1 MKGNTVGLRIVL
13 DGSQLKNEV
22 RDSRQAMRRL
32 GDEVVAESGRMS
44 SAFSGIGRQ
53 MTGLA
58 GAWSLKEFA
67 REVVNVRKEI
77 ESFEISFNTLLGSKE
92 KGTAFFGELK
102 EFAVKTP
109 LQLKDLAGAA
119 QTLLGFGI
127 EAERVMP
134 ILRQLGDVSM
144 GNADRFKSLAL
155 AYAQATSA
163 GKLQGQDL
171 MQMINAGFNPLNE
184 IAKKTGKSIGA
195 LKDDMSKGK
204 ITSTDLANAL
214 ASATAEGG
222 QFHGML
228 EKQSKG
234 LEGALSNLEGAY
246 DDMLNN
252 IGTQSEGLI
261 TDVIGGATLIV
272 ENYETVSNVLMG
284 VVASY
289 GVYKAIL
296 MAVTAY
302 TNACYNLEKQQLLG
316 VIGTKNAEI
325 DADLAGAVSKGRMTE
340 SRAREIQA
348 LREEVRA
355 KVEAATVADRQA
367 QAELHYAR
375 TKYENY
381 QTTVS
386 LSKMRVKGAQ
396 EELASAIASG
406 DATAIET
413 AKTNLNTV
421 TKEHNNVC
429 RQSSIL
435 KRNLET
441 ATTNAATAAETRE
454 TVVTKANTAAKQT
467 NTRVTTL
474 LTLCTGGLT
483 KAWHALKLAMLS
495 NPIGMIAMAVV
506 ALISAISMWRDRQ
519 NELNKSIEEGK
530 GKAKEYYDALKQESA
545 TIKGL
550 VDTIRDKT
558 ADDLE
563 QIKAYRELMELVP
576 EITKQYSQQEL
587 AALDAAAAEGILT
600 EAIRKRE
607 LAKSAADIETAKRA
621 KVSLESGTSWDELQ
635 PSERKFLQGTMGF
648 DRDSNADSMKKG
660 LEGFIPVAKQ
670 AHDNLAELN
679 EIADLKKMKSG
690 EEKVSALTKK
700 LDEVA
705 QKDKGIKQ
713 VEAALTKMATTAV
726 KVEESSTDKHGNPT
740 LTTKYIIDPSEFIS
754 QNKES
759 FAKMEAEFGVDI
771 AAFAKTLTGNADENM
786 SKVKQFMDTHFG
798 DTRKNLE
805 ANAKML
811 GDEID
816 VELGV
821 NVNPYSEMDT
831 KELEKQLENNE
842 TEINDLMRDM
852 QAEVDEISNLESIVE
867 MNLYVETAEGKAALE
882 AAKNELD
889 RKAQEAGAP
898 RHVYSNAWLNYA
910 VNMKFSQGIIDNQ
923 SGVPVGSLM
932 DGSWT
937 DWTSTTTF
945 GGAPVQTQVQQ
956 LQAQIDNL
964 KKQNESLRTE
974 LKKREKTTT
983 AGGGNGGSDKTNKTN
998 KTNRSK
1004 GGGKSKE
1011 DLAQAVI
1018 EANEKVDEVQADID
1032 QERKEAT
1039 QEIETE
1045 IAQLRIDLSDEGNAK
1060 YIEQLKLNRKKE
1072 LNELAKRRADAVQA
1086 EKDRQREDFEAKEKA
1101 EKAKAEKAGKKY
1113 TEKTFTD
1120 ADIDQ
1125 SLIDKI
1131 NTQYDELER
1140 LTIEYSDKEIMQ
1152 TQIESKWAYLKEYGS
1167 ALEKE
1172 LALTEEY
1179 AHKIAEARSQG
1190 NEWEAKRLEK
1200 ERDGSIVALK
1210 NKKLV
1215 ADIDWAIV
1223 FNDFGLMMEAEVK
1236 DTLAKLRAYTQTEE
1250 FKSQKLEDQQI
1261 VWDAINKFEVELG
1274 GSIKSLTE
1282 VQDAYKSYK
1291 IALDN
1296 LRAAEDRRAEIQ
1308 SGLDAAKK
1316 RLAEAEANG
1325 DWLSADVY
1333 RTEVEDFTRQLS
1345 DADIAVDG
1353 FKTTANNAKNE
1364 WQTATQKATATL
1376 ENLSNGF
1383 QQLKSG
1389 SLAGVAEGLGSL
1401 GKAFGNNKIAEV
1413 LSIPIVE
1420 AIIGLLDVLKDG
1432 IDDLVISVFDTVL
1445 GAIDGV
1451 LSSVLSPDTYL
1462 NIAESLGKNL
1472 GNILDTITF
1481 GGLSSWFNSGESDK
1495 TLHDDIERLTASNEA
1510 LQNAIEG
1517 LTDAMNDA
1525 ATKDAKDI
1533 YKEQL
1538 RLLGDSEANTQEEMR
1553 RSGAAYSN
1561 GFLGIGGDKSSNHE
1575 INKGMKSTDW
1585 ARVSAI
1591 VGTNV
1596 TSAKEFWTLTS
1607 EQMRKLAMEAPDL
1620 YAKIKDLADNG
1631 HENAAQYMDEYIEYA
1646 KQREELEVAYHEKL
1660 TNISFDSFRDE
1671 FKEALKDMS
1680 MSASDFADNFNEQLT
1695 DSLAEAL
1702 MTDKYDPMIKDLY
1715 EKWARFMEDGK
1726 LEGWELAEL
1735 QRDKD
1740 AIYESME
1747 NDRRYINDIS
1757 GGDSSSQDSSKKG
1770 FATASQESIDE
1781 LTGRATGIQMG
1792 VEAIRVTNELMA
1804 VDVKTSRMELA
1815 TIRQHTDEIR
1825 GLSLSAI
1832 NHLADISRNT
1842 HQLYEMNERLEK
1854 IEKNTRQL

>member
-1 MKGNTVGLRIVL
+1 MKRNTVGLRIEL
-13 DGSQLKNEV
+13 DGSQLKQEAMA
-22 RDSRQAMRRL
+22 SRQSIKGL
-32 GDEVVAESGRMS
+32 SNEVVAESSRMS
-44 SAFSGIGRQ
+44 SAFSNLKGNV
-53 MTGLA
+53 MSLA

-92 KGTAFFGELK
+92 KGVAFFSELK
-102 EFAVKTP
+102 DFAVKTP

-127 EAERVMP
+127 EADNVMP

-144 GNADRFKSLAL
+144 GNAERFKSLAL
-155 AYAQATSA
+155 AFAQATSA

-184 IAKKTGKSIGA
+184 IAKKTGKSIGT
-195 LKDDMSKGK
+195 LKEEMSKGK

-252 IGTQSEGLI
+252 IGSQSERLI

-272 ENYETVSNVLMG
+272 ENYETVINVLMG

-289 GVYKAIL
+289 GVYKATL

-355 KVEAATVADRQA
+355 KVEAATIADRQA
-367 QAELHYAR
+367 QAELDHAR
-375 TKYENY
+375 YKYENH
-381 QTTVS
+381 QTTVA
-386 LSKMRVKGAQ
+386 LSKKRVDQAR
-396 EELASAIASG
+396 EEMASAMASG

-435 KRNLET
+435 KRDLET
-441 ATTNAATAAETRE
+441 ATTNAAAAAETRE
-454 TVVTKANTAAKQT
+454 TVVTNANTAAKQT

-483 KAWHALKLAMLS
+483 KAWNALKLAMLS

-506 ALISAISMWRDRQ
+506 AVISAISMWRDRQ
-519 NELNKSIEEGK
+519 NELNKSLEEGK
-530 GKAKEYYDALKQESA
+530 GKAKEYYEALKQEGA

-550 VDTIRDKT
+550 VKTIQDKT
-558 ADDLE
+558 ADDLD

-607 LAKSAADIETAKRA
+607 LAQSATDIETAKMA
-621 KVSLESGTSWDELQ
+621 KAALEAGTEWDDLL

-648 DRDSNADSMKKG
+648 DRDSNTASMIKG
-660 LEGFIPVAKQ
+660 LEGFIPVAQQ

-679 EIADLKKMKSG
+679 DIADLKKMASG
-690 EEKVSALTKK
+690 EEKVAALLKK
-700 LDEVA
+700 LDEVVE
-705 QKDKGIKQ
+705 KDKRIKQ
-713 VEAALTKMATTAV
+713 VSATLEKMATTAV
-726 KVEESSTDKHGNPT
+726 KVEESGTDKHGNPT
-740 LTTKYIIDPSEFIS
+740 LTTRYIIDPAEYIS
-754 QNKES
+754 QNRES
-759 FAKMEAEFGVDI
+759 FAKMSAEFGVDFES
-771 AAFAKTLTGNADENM
+771 FAKTLTGSSEENM
-786 SKVKQFMDTHFG
+786 AKVREFMATHFG

-821 NVNPYSEMDT
+821 NVDAYSDMDT
-831 KELEKQLENNE
+831 KVLEKQLEDNE
-842 TEINDLMRDM
+842 AAINDLMRDM

-882 AAKNELD
+882 VAKNELD

-898 RHVYSNAWLNYA
+898 RHVYSSAWLNYA

-923 SGVPVGSLM
+923 SGIPVASLM

-956 LQAQIDNL
+956 QQVQIENL
-964 KKQNESLRTE
+964 KKQNESLRAE
-974 LKKREKTTT
+974 LKKREKKTTT
-983 AGGGNGGSDKTNKTN
+983 GDGGPNKTN
-998 KTNRSK
+998 KPK

-1011 DLAQAVI
+1011 DLIQAVI
-1018 EANEKVDEVQADID
+1018 EANEKVDEVQADIT
-1032 QERKEAT
+1032 QERLEAT
-1039 QEIETE
+1039 QSIETE
-1045 IAQLRIDLSDEGNAK
+1045 IAQLKIDLSDGGNAK
-1060 YIEQLKLNRKKE
+1060 YIEQLRLNRKKE
-1072 LNELAKRRADAVQA
+1072 LNELAKRRADAIKA
-1086 EKDRQREDFEAKEKA
+1086 EKDRQREVFEAKEKA
-1101 EKAKAEKAGKKY
+1101 EKAKAEQAGKKY

-1125 SLIDKI
+1125 SFIDKI
-1131 NTQYDELER
+1131 NAQYDELER
-1140 LTIEYSDKEIMQ
+1140 LTIAYSDKEILQ
-1152 TQIESKWAYLKEYGS
+1152 AQIESKWAYLQEYGS

-1179 AHKIAEARSQG
+1179 AHKIAEAHSQG
-1190 NEWEAKRLEK
+1190 NEWEAKRLAK

-1236 DTLAKLRAYTQTEE
+1236 DTLAKLRAYTQTDE
-1250 FKSQKLEDQQI
+1250 FKTQKLEDQQI
-1261 VWDAINKFEVELG
+1261 VWDAINRFEVELG

-1282 VQDAYKSYK
+1282 VQDAYNSYK

-1296 LRAAEDRRAEIQ
+1296 LRNAEERRAEIQ

-1345 DADIAVDG
+1345 DADIAVNG

-1413 LSIPIVE
+1413 LAIPIVE

-1432 IDDLVISVFDTVL
+1432 IDDLVVSVFDTVL
-1445 GAIDGV
+1445 GAINGV
-1451 LSSVLSPDTYL
+1451 LSSVLSADTYI

-1472 GNILDTITF
+1472 GNILDSITF

-1495 TLHDDIERLTASNEA
+1495 TLHEDVERLTASNEA

-1538 RLLGDSEANTQEEMR
+1538 RLLDDSEANTQEMMR

-1575 INKGMKSTDW
+1575 INEGMNSEDW
-1585 ARVSAI
+1585 SRISAI

-1646 KQREELEVAYHEKL
+1646 KQREELEAAYYEKL
-1660 TNISFDSFRDE
+1660 TNVSFDSFRDE

-1702 MTDKYDPMIKDLY
+1702 MTDKYDPMIQALY

-1735 QRDKD
+1735 QREKD
-1740 AIYESME
+1740 NIYNSME
-1747 NDRRYINDIS
+1747 NDRRYLNDIS

-1815 TIRQHTDEIR
+1815 NIRQHTDEIR

>member
-1 MKGNTVGLRIVL
+1 MRNNAVGLRIVL

-22 RDSRQAMRRL
+22 KYSRQAMRRL

-53 MTGLA
+53 MAGLV
-58 GAWSLKEFA
+58 GAWSMKGFVN
-67 REVVNVRKEI
+67 EVVNVRKEI
-77 ESFEISFNTLLGSKE
+77 ESLEISFEVLLGSKSAA
-92 KGTAFFGELK
+92 TAFMGEMRD
-102 EFAVKTP
+102 FAVKTP
-109 LQLKDLAGAA
+109 LQLQDIAGAA

-127 EAERVMP
+127 EAEKVMP
-134 ILRQLGDVSM
+134 LLRQLGDVSM
-144 GNADRFKSLAL
+144 GNAEKFKSLSL
-155 AYAQATSA
+155 AFAQASSA

-184 IAKKTGKSIGA
+184 IAKRTGKSIGV
-195 LKDDMSKGK
+195 LKEEMSKGK
-204 ITSTDLANAL
+204 ISANDLAGAL
-214 ASATAEGG
+214 ESATAEGG

-228 EKQSKG
+228 EEKSKG
-234 LEGALSNLEGAY
+234 MEGALSNLEGAY
-246 DDMLNN
+246 NDMLDA
-252 IGTQSEGLI
+252 IGKKNGGLIVGAAEGL
-261 TDVIGGATLIV
+261 TALV
-272 ENYETVSNVLMG
+272 ENYETVGTAVLG

-289 GVYKAIL
+289 GVYKGTL

-316 VIGTKNAEI
+316 VIGSKNAEI

-386 LSKMRVKGAQ
+386 SSKMRVKVAQ

-454 TVVTKANTAAKQT
+454 TVVTNANTAAKQT

-483 KAWHALKLAMLS
+483 KAWQALKMAVVS
-495 NPIGMIAMAVV
+495 NPIGAIAMAVV
-506 ALISAISMWRDRQ
+506 AVISAISMWRDRQ
-519 NELNKSIEEGK
+519 NELNKSLEEGK

-621 KVSLESGTSWDELQ
+621 KASLESGTSWDELQ

-648 DRDSNADSMKKG
+648 DRDSNADSMIKG

-690 EEKVSALTKK
+690 EEKVSALTKEMAK
-700 LDEVA
+700 LGQQDGLLKDFETKLKSWGNGIGTIVGA
-705 QKDKGIKQ
+705 QARSELDKMVPQIE
-713 VEAALTKMATTAV
+713 EAF
-726 KVEESSTDKHGNPT
+726 N
-740 LTTKYIIDPSEFIS
+740 
-754 QNKES
+754 
-759 FAKMEAEFGVDI
+759 VDI
-771 AAFAKTLTGNADENM
+771 DLNALIERTFAGGIDEEGT
-786 SKVKQFMDTHFG
+786 KQKIATFINNTFSDT
-798 DTRKNLE
+798 K
-805 ANAKML
+805 ANIKANYKML
-811 GDEID
+811 EDELDKEMGLDI
-816 VELGV
+816 EI
-821 NVNPYSEMDT
+821 NPYVSMSQ

-842 TEINDLMRDM
+842 AEINDLMRDM

-910 VNMKFSQGIIDNQ
+910 VNMKFSQGTIDNQ

-983 AGGGNGGSDKTNKTN
+983 TGGGSGGAGNGDKPDNPKKPKNK
-998 KTNRSK
+998 RSK
-1004 GGGKSKE
+1004 EELAKTVSDANQKLKE
-1011 DLAQAVI
+1011 TQ
-1018 EANEKVDEVQADID
+1018 DEIA
-1032 QERKEAT
+1032 QERLEDTKTLEL
-1039 QEIETE
+1039 E
-1045 IAQLRIDLSDEGNAK
+1045 IAQLRINLSADGSAK
-1060 YIEQLKLNRKKE
+1060 YIEQLKLNQKKE
-1072 LNELAKRRADAVQA
+1072 QEELDKKRA
-1086 EKDRQREDFEAKEKA
+1086 EAIQTEINRQKEEFEAKEKA
-1101 EKAKAEKAGKKY
+1101 EKAKAEQAGKKY

-1120 ADIDQ
+1120 TN
-1125 SLIDKI
+1125 I
-1131 NTQYDELER
+1131 NQANIEQINKKYDELKR
-1140 LTIEYSDKEIMQ
+1140 LTIEFSEKEILQ
-1152 TQIESKWAYLKEYGS
+1152 SQIESRWAYLKEYGS

-1179 AHKIAEARSQG
+1179 AQKIAKARSEG
-1190 NEWEAKRLEK
+1190 DEWGAKRLEK
-1200 ERDGSIVALK
+1200 ERDGSIQASR

-1236 DTLAKLRAYTQTEE
+1236 ATLDKLRAYTQTDE
-1250 FKSQKLEDQQI
+1250 FKNQKLEDQQV
-1261 VWDAINKFEVELG
+1261 VWDAINRFEVELG
-1274 GSIKSLTE
+1274 GSIRSLTE
-1282 VQDAYKSYK
+1282 VQDAYNNYK
-1291 IALDN
+1291 IALEN
-1296 LRAAEDRRAEIQ
+1296 LRNAEENRKKISDQLADAQ
-1308 SGLDAAKK
+1308 S
-1316 RLAEAEANG
+1316 RLENARANG
-1325 DWLSADVY
+1325 DVEGMSSASMEIKAL
-1333 RTEVEDFTRQLS
+1333 TGQLAN
-1345 DADIAVDG
+1345 ADSAIAHYTQTVND
-1353 FKTTANNAKNE
+1353 AKNE

-1376 ENLSNGF
+1376 NNLSNGF

-1389 SLAGVAEGLGSL
+1389 SLAGVAEGIGSI
-1401 GKAFGNNKIAEV
+1401 GKAFGNNKIAES
-1413 LSIPIVE
+1413 LGLPIVE
-1420 AIIGLLDVLKDG
+1420 AIIGVLDILKDG
-1432 IDDLVISVFDTVL
+1432 IDELFVSVFDTVL
-1445 GAIDGV
+1445 GAIGGLLDS
-1451 LSSVLSPDTYL
+1451 LLSPETYL

-1472 GNILDTITF
+1472 LNIFDALTLGFLPTWI
-1481 GGLSSWFNSGESDK
+1481 GGESDK
-1495 TLHDDIERLTASNEA
+1495 YLHEDIERLSSSNEE
-1510 LQNAIEG
+1510 LQRAIEN
-1517 LTDAMNDA
+1517 LTDAMDSA
-1525 ATKDAKDI
+1525 ATKDVAEI
-1533 YKEQL
+1533 YKQQTK
-1538 RLLGDSEANTQEEMR
+1538 LLDEAEANTQEMMS
-1553 RSGAAYSN
+1553 RSGAAYDN
-1561 GFLGIGGDKSSNHE
+1561 GFLGIGGSRSSNRK
-1575 INKGMKSTDW
+1575 INDGMSDSDW
-1585 ARVSAI
+1585 SRISNV
-1591 VGTNV
+1591 VGKDIH
-1596 TSAKEFWTLTS
+1596 SAKDFWNLSS
-1607 EQMRKLAMEAPDL
+1607 EEMRKIAVEAPDL
-1620 YAKIKDLADNG
+1620 YAKIKDLADEG
-1631 HENAAQYMDEYIEYA
+1631 YENAGQYMDEYIEYA
-1646 KQREELEVAYHEKL
+1646 KQREELENAYYEKL
-1660 TNISFDSFRDE
+1660 TNVSFDSFRDE
-1671 FKEALKDMS
+1671 FKSALTDMS
-1680 MSASDFADNFNEQLT
+1680 MSASDFAKSFNEKLT

-1702 MTDKYDPMIKDLY
+1702 MSDKYDPLIKALY
-1715 EKWARFMEDGK
+1715 EKWATFMEDGELTDAE
-1726 LEGWELAEL
+1726 LEEL
-1735 QRDKD
+1735 QRDRD
-1740 AIYESME
+1740 SIYDSME
-1747 NDRRYINDIS
+1747 NDRQRLNDIS

-1815 TIRQHTDEIR
+1815 TIRQHTDEIK

>member
-1 MKGNTVGLRIVL
+1 MRNNAVGLRIVL

-22 RDSRQAMRRL
+22 KYSRQAMRRL

-53 MTGLA
+53 MAGLV
-58 GAWSLKEFA
+58 GAWSMKGFVN
-67 REVVNVRKEI
+67 EVVNVRKEI
-77 ESFEISFNTLLGSKE
+77 ESLEISFEVLLGSKSAA
-92 KGTAFFGELK
+92 TAFMGEMRD
-102 EFAVKTP
+102 FAVKTP
-109 LQLKDLAGAA
+109 LQLQDIAGAA

-127 EAERVMP
+127 EAEKVMP
-134 ILRQLGDVSM
+134 LLRQLGDVSM
-144 GNADRFKSLAL
+144 GNAEKFKSLSL
-155 AYAQATSA
+155 AFAQASSA

-184 IAKKTGKSIGA
+184 IAKQTGKSIGA
-195 LKDDMSKGK
+195 LKEDMSKGK
-204 ITSTDLANAL
+204 ISADDLAGAL

-234 LEGALSNLEGAY
+234 MEGAISNLEGAY
-246 DDMLNN
+246 SDMLNE
-252 IGTQSEGLI
+252 IGAKSGGVIVGAAEGL
-261 TDVIGGATLIV
+261 TTLV
-272 ENYETVSNVLMG
+272 ENYETVCTALMG

-289 GVYKAIL
+289 GVYKGTL

-316 VIGTKNAEI
+316 VIGSKNAEI

-381 QTTVS
+381 QKTVS

-454 TVVTKANTAAKQT
+454 TVVTNANTAAKQT

-483 KAWHALKLAMLS
+483 KAWQALKMAVVS
-495 NPIGMIAMAVV
+495 NPIGAIAMAVV
-506 ALISAISMWRDRQ
+506 AVISAISMWRDRQ
-519 NELNKSIEEGK
+519 NELNKSLEEGK

-563 QIKAYRELMELVP
+563 QIKAYRELMDLVP

-607 LAKSAADIETAKRA
+607 LTKSAADIETAKRA
-621 KVSLESGTSWDELQ
+621 KASLESGTNWDELQ

-660 LEGFIPVAKQ
+660 LEGFISVAKQ

-690 EEKVSALTKK
+690 EEKVSALTKEMAK
-700 LDEVA
+700 LGQQDGLLKDFETKLKSWGNGIGTIVGA
-705 QKDKGIKQ
+705 QARSELDKMVPQIE
-713 VEAALTKMATTAV
+713 EAF
-726 KVEESSTDKHGNPT
+726 N
-740 LTTKYIIDPSEFIS
+740 
-754 QNKES
+754 
-759 FAKMEAEFGVDI
+759 VDI
-771 AAFAKTLTGNADENM
+771 DLNALIERTFAGGIDEEGT
-786 SKVKQFMDTHFG
+786 KQKIATFINNTFSDT
-798 DTRKNLE
+798 K
-805 ANAKML
+805 ANIKANYKML
-811 GDEID
+811 EDELDKEMGLDI
-816 VELGV
+816 EI
-821 NVNPYSEMDT
+821 NPYVSMSQ

-842 TEINDLMRDM
+842 AEINDLMRDM

-910 VNMKFSQGIIDNQ
+910 VNMKFSQGTIDNQ

-983 AGGGNGGSDKTNKTN
+983 AGGGSGGSDKTNKTN

-1011 DLAQAVI
+1011 DLAQAVV
-1018 EANEKVDEVQADID
+1018 EANENLNDVQADID

-1086 EKDRQREDFEAKEKA
+1086 EKDRQREEFEAKEKA

-1120 ADIDQ
+1120 ADIKQ

-1296 LRAAEDRRAEIQ
+1296 LRTAEERRAEIQ

-1495 TLHDDIERLTASNEA
+1495 TLHDDVERLTASNEA

-1538 RLLGDSEANTQEEMR
+1538 RLLGDSEANTQEMMR

-1561 GFLGIGGDKSSNHE
+1561 GVLGIGGDKSSNHK

-1646 KQREELEVAYHEKL
+1646 KQREELEAAYHEKL

-1715 EKWARFMEDGK
+1715 EKWARYMEDGK

-1747 NDRRYINDIS
+1747 NDRRYLNDIS

-1842 HQLYEMNERLEK
+1842 YQLYEMNERLEK

>member
-1 MKGNTVGLRIVL
+1 MRNNAVGLRIVL

-22 RDSRQAMRRL
+22 KYSRQAMRRL

-53 MTGLA
+53 MAGLV
-58 GAWSLKEFA
+58 GAWSMKGFVN
-67 REVVNVRKEI
+67 EVVNVRKEI
-77 ESFEISFNTLLGSKE
+77 ESLEISFEVLLGSKSAA
-92 KGTAFFGELK
+92 TAFMGEMRD
-102 EFAVKTP
+102 FAVKTP
-109 LQLKDLAGAA
+109 LQLQDIAGAA

-127 EAERVMP
+127 EAEKVMP
-134 ILRQLGDVSM
+134 LLRQLGDVSM
-144 GNADRFKSLAL
+144 GNAEKFKSLSL
-155 AYAQATSA
+155 AFAQASSA

-184 IAKKTGKSIGA
+184 IAKRTGKSIGV
-195 LKDDMSKGK
+195 LKEEMSKGK
-204 ITSTDLANAL
+204 ISANDLAGAL
-214 ASATAEGG
+214 ESATAEGG

-228 EKQSKG
+228 EEKSKG
-234 LEGALSNLEGAY
+234 MEGALSNLEGAY
-246 DDMLNN
+246 TDMLDA
-252 IGTQSEGLI
+252 IGEKSGGLIVGAAEGL
-261 TDVIGGATLIV
+261 TALV
-272 ENYETVSNVLMG
+272 ENYETVGTAVLG

-289 GVYKAIL
+289 GVYKGTL

-316 VIGTKNAEI
+316 VIGSKNAEI

-454 TVVTKANTAAKQT
+454 TVVTNANTAAKQT

-483 KAWHALKLAMLS
+483 KAWQALKMAVVS
-495 NPIGMIAMAVV
+495 NPIGAIAMAVV
-506 ALISAISMWRDRQ
+506 AVISAISMWRDRQ
-519 NELNKSIEEGK
+519 NELNKSLEEGK

-563 QIKAYRELMELVP
+563 QIKAYRELMDLVP

-587 AALDAAAAEGILT
+587 AALDAAAAEDILT

-607 LAKSAADIETAKRA
+607 LVKSATDIETAKRTKA
-621 KVSLESGTSWDELQ
+621 SLEAGTNWDEL
-635 PSERKFLQGTMGF
+635 PVAERKFLQGTMGF
-648 DRDSNADSMKKG
+648 DRESNADSMIKG

-679 EIADLKKMKSG
+679 DIADLKKMKSG
-690 EEKVSALTKK
+690 KEKVTALLGE
-700 LDEVA
+700 LDEIV
-705 QKDKGIKQ
+705 KKEKGIKQ
-713 VEAALTKMATTAV
+713 VEAALTKMATTAI
-726 KVEESSTDKHGNPT
+726 KVEESGSDRKGNPT
-740 LTTKYIIDPSEFIS
+740 LTTKYVISPTEFIA

-759 FAKMEAEFGVDI
+759 FAKMGAEFGVDFE
-771 AAFAKTLTGNADENM
+771 AFAKTLTGTAEENM
-786 SKVKQFMDTHFG
+786 ERVKQFMNTHFG

-805 ANAKML
+805 ANAKIIV
-811 GDEID
+811 DEID

-821 NVNPYSEMDT
+821 NVDPYLDMET
-831 KELEKQLENNE
+831 TQLETQLKKNE
-842 TEINDLMRDM
+842 TEINDLMQDM
-852 QAEVDEISNLESIVE
+852 QAEVDEIARLESIVE

-937 DWTSTTTF
+937 DWVSTTTF
-945 GGAPVQTQVQQ
+945 GGAPVQTQVQP
-956 LQAQIDNL
+956 LQAKIDNL
-964 KKQNESLRTE
+964 KKENENLRAE
-974 LKKREKTTT
+974 LKKREKKATTT
-983 AGGGNGGSDKTNKTN
+983 GGGSGGAGNGDKPDNPKNPKNK
-998 KTNRSK
+998 RSK
-1004 GGGKSKE
+1004 EELAKNVSDANQKLKE
-1011 DLAQAVI
+1011 TQ
-1018 EANEKVDEVQADID
+1018 DEIA
-1032 QERKEAT
+1032 QERLEDTKTLEL
-1039 QEIETE
+1039 E
-1045 IAQLRIDLSDEGNAK
+1045 IAQLRINLSADGSAK
-1060 YIEQLKLNRKKE
+1060 YIEQLKFNQKKE
-1072 LNELAKRRADAVQA
+1072 QEELDKKRDEAIQS
-1086 EKDRQREDFEAKEKA
+1086 EIDRQKEEFKAKEKT
-1101 EKAKAEKAGKKY
+1101 EKAKAEQAGKKY

-1120 ADIDQ
+1120 SNIDQ
-1125 SLIDKI
+1125 TKI
-1131 NTQYDELER
+1131 EQINKKYDELKR
-1140 LTIEYSDKEIMQ
+1140 LTIEFSEKEILQ
-1152 TQIESKWAYLKEYGS
+1152 SQIESRWSYLKEYGS

-1179 AHKIAEARSQG
+1179 AQKIAKARSEG
-1190 NEWEAKRLEK
+1190 DEWGAKRLEK
-1200 ERDGSIVALK
+1200 ERDGSIQASR

-1236 DTLAKLRAYTQTEE
+1236 ATLDKLRAYTQTDE
-1250 FKSQKLEDQQI
+1250 FKNQKLEDQQV
-1261 VWDAINKFEVELG
+1261 VWDAINRFEVELG
-1274 GSIKSLTE
+1274 GSIRSLTE
-1282 VQDAYKSYK
+1282 VQDAYNNYK
-1291 IALDN
+1291 IALEN
-1296 LRAAEDRRAEIQ
+1296 LRNAEENRKKISDQLADAQ
-1308 SGLDAAKK
+1308 S
-1316 RLAEAEANG
+1316 RLENARANG
-1325 DWLSADVY
+1325 DVEGMSSASMEIKALTGQLANADSAIAHY
-1333 RTEVEDFTRQLS
+1333 TETVND
-1345 DADIAVDG
+1345 
-1353 FKTTANNAKNE
+1353 AKNE

-1376 ENLSNGF
+1376 NNLSNGF

-1389 SLAGVAEGLGSL
+1389 SLAGVAEGIGSI
-1401 GKAFGNNKIAEV
+1401 GKAFGNNKIAES
-1413 LSIPIVE
+1413 LGLPIVE
-1420 AIIGLLDVLKDG
+1420 AIIGVLDILKDG
-1432 IDDLVISVFDTVL
+1432 IDELFVSVFDTVL
-1445 GAIDGV
+1445 GAIGGLLDS
-1451 LSSVLSPDTYL
+1451 LLSPETYL

-1472 GNILDTITF
+1472 LNIFDALTLGFLPTWI
-1481 GGLSSWFNSGESDK
+1481 GGESDK
-1495 TLHDDIERLTASNEA
+1495 YLHDDIERLTSANEE
-1510 LQNAIEG
+1510 LQRAIEN
-1517 LTDAMNDA
+1517 LTDAMDSA
-1525 ATKDAKDI
+1525 ATKDASEI
-1533 YKEQL
+1533 YKQQSK
-1538 RLLGDSEANTQEEMR
+1538 LLDEAEANTKEMMS
-1553 RSGAAYSN
+1553 RSGAAYDN
-1561 GFLGIGGDKSSNHE
+1561 GFLGIGGSRSSNRK
-1575 INKGMKSTDW
+1575 INDGMSDSDW
-1585 ARVSAI
+1585 SRISNV
-1591 VGTNV
+1591 VGKDIH
-1596 TSAKEFWTLTS
+1596 SAKDFWNLSS
-1607 EQMRKLAMEAPDL
+1607 EEMRKIAVEAPDL
-1620 YAKIKDLADNG
+1620 YAKIKDLADEG
-1631 HENAAQYMDEYIEYA
+1631 YENAGQYMDEYIEYA
-1646 KQREELEVAYHEKL
+1646 KQREELENAYYEKL
-1660 TNISFDSFRDE
+1660 TNVSFDSFRDE
-1671 FKEALKDMS
+1671 FKSALTDMS
-1680 MSASDFADNFNEQLT
+1680 MSASDFAKSFNEKLT

-1702 MTDKYDPMIKDLY
+1702 MSDKYDPLIKALY
-1715 EKWARFMEDGK
+1715 EKWATFMEDGELTDAE
-1726 LEGWELAEL
+1726 LEEL
-1735 QRDKD
+1735 QRDRD
-1740 AIYESME
+1740 SIYDSME
-1747 NDRRYINDIS
+1747 NDRQRLNDIS

-1842 HQLYEMNERLEK
+1842 YQLYEMNERLEK
-1854 IEKNTRQL
+1854 IEKNTRYS